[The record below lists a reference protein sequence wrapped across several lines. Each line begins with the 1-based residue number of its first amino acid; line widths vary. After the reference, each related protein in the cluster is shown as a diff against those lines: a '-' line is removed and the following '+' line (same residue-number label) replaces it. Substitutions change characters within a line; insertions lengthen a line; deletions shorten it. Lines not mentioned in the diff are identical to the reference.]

1 MELFSHDMMSLLPPF
16 ISFDRNG
23 VFMKLPTIS
32 PSLPASASTQPLLR
46 CCLTSVQPLLDET
59 LFEKA
64 LSCLPAD
71 GCWALRKEKLLRLQK
86 PEDRA
91 LTLAAGLLARLAFLK
106 MDVDFSLLSIE
117 KNGKPVILDERHFF
131 NLSHS
136 GSYAACVY
144 GTYPCGIDIQK
155 HTPDRFHVAE
165 RCFTPLEQKK
175 IREEGAQCFTRIW
188 TVKESYLKYT
198 GQGIRIPL
206 NSIEVLPGRL
216 QQKTDEDPASR
227 DILSEAETQIFS
239 AESSSAPERSPLPV
253 FVREFALS
261 DYWIALTS
269 PVRIEQPP
277 ILLSIEELLSV

>member
-1 MELFSHDMMSLLPPF
+1 M
-16 ISFDRNG
+16 N
-23 VFMKLPTIS
+23 LPTIS

-46 CCLTSVQPLLDET
+46 CCLTSVQPLLDEK
-59 LFEKA
+59 LYEKA
-64 LSCLPAD
+64 FSFLPAD

-117 KNGKPVILDERHFF
+117 KNGKPAIPDERHFF

-206 NSIEVLPGRL
+206 HSIEVLPGRL
-216 QQKTDEDPASR
+216 QQKTAEDPASR
-227 DILSEAETQIFS
+227 GN
-239 AESSSAPERSPLPV
+239 
-253 FVREFALS
+253 
-261 DYWIALTS
+261 
-269 PVRIEQPP
+269 PVRSGNADFFCRKLFVSGTLSLAGFCPGICLKR
-277 ILLSIEELLSV
+277 LLARTHIPGADKTVSRSAFH